1 MQNPGLHQA
10 GEDQSNNDAEL
21 PLWVYGKRG
30 PSGTLTI
37 TEKEAGGY
45 LLKRPCDAV
54 LSLLGLMSAAP
65 LWTVFSLAIKLE
77 ARESKV

>member
-1 MQNPGLHQA
+1 MSVNMRNPGLHQA

-37 TEKEAGGY
+37 TEKEAG
-45 LLKRPCDAV
+45 DT
-54 LSLLGLMSAAP
+54 S
-65 LWTVFSLAIKLE
+65 
-77 ARESKV
+77 